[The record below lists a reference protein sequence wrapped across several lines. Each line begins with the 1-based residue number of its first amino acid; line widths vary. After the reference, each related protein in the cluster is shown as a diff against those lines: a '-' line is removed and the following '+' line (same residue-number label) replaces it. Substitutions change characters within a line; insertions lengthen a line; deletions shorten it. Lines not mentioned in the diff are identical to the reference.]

1 MSSEVLAEEFE
12 VLESIYPTELSKL
25 SENEIR
31 IDVEPEDILEGDD
44 KLKLTLDVKY
54 SADYP
59 DTLPELSLETV
70 DGELEENEVDQL
82 LTEMRTVG
90 EENLGM
96 AMTFT
101 LVSHLREQL
110 STLIQSRAERRK
122 QEEMEK
128 ERLALEAEEART
140 RGTPVTSESFNAWRT
155 KFLKEM
161 AVKQAREEEEKMKS
175 MSPKERDE
183 YRKLATRLTGR
194 QLFERDKN
202 LDISDDNL
210 MEEGTVSV
218 DFSQYEREDVQEEE
232 EDEDE
237 ENGVTFSDS
246 E

>member
-1 MSSEVLAEEFE
+1 MIVFIVHCA
-12 VLESIYPTELSKL
+12 
-25 SENEIR
+25 
-31 IDVEPEDILEGDD
+31 
-44 KLKLTLDVKY
+44 
-54 SADYP
+54 
-59 DTLPELSLETV
+59 
-70 DGELEENEVDQL
+70 Q
-82 LTEMRTVG
+82 
-90 EENLGM
+90 
-96 AMTFT
+96 
-101 LVSHLREQL
+101 
-110 STLIQSRAERRK
+110 
-122 QEEMEK
+122 
-128 ERLALEAEEART
+128 AEEART

-183 YRKLATRLTGR
+183 YRKLATRLTGALYCARKLVQFLTACQGR

-232 EDEDE
+232 EDEEE
-237 ENGVTFSDS
+237 ENGVMFSDS